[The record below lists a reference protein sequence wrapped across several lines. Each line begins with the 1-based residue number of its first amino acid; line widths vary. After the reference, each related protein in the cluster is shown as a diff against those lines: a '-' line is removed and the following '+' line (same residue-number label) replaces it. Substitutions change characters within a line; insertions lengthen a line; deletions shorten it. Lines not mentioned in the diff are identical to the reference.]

1 MEMPAGLKDPAF
13 GLVGAPVRLL
23 ALFAAIKRPLSKL
36 SIAVTW
42 GAETPGATVYRF
54 FGAAR
59 AAIASRL
66 GCVRLGV
73 LHDGER
79 VRFCW

>member
-23 ALFAAIKRPLSKL
+23 ALFAAIKRPLGKL

-42 GAETPGATVYRF
+42 GAETPGATVYRL
-54 FGAAR
+54 FGTAR
-59 AAIASRL
+59 AATTSRL
-66 GCVRLGV
+66 GCVRLGIF
-73 LHDGER
+73 HDGK
-79 VRFCW
+79 VT